1 MNKSKKFYLK
11 TNLIGFIIGVII
23 FGGLAV
29 YAAVTFPGNE
39 VSYDNSSSGLSST
52 NVKGAIDEL
61 YKTCSAI
68 TSDDL
73 IKKLT
78 KDPYECRY
86 FFTSK
91 NPNNYITFNN
101 EQWRIIL
108 VECDG
113 SIKILRDDILTE
125 QPFDYRED
133 LSGIYGTNYYPS
145 SQINS
150 YLNNT
155 YLNELL
161 NQDKIINHDW
171 SIGSVED
178 RESDL
183 KTQVEDEVENTWNG
197 KIGLITASEF
207 LRTNSNQET
216 CGTLWNNDYNY
227 EQCQTTNW
235 MYTSESSWMTLTP
248 GSRGTPAPIFA
259 VNQYG
264 RVGLG
269 SVTSS
274 HGVRPSLYLSSDVVL
289 GGTGTQSDPY
299 TIS

>member
-1 MNKSKKFYLK
+1 MNKKFYLK

-29 YAAVTFPGNE
+29 YASVTFPSNE

-101 EQWRIIL
+101 EQWRIIS